1 VRSLS
6 LAQYAR
12 FLVVGTIA
20 GLFSIACRELFGYL
34 LGADDPR
41 HYSIS
46 VALAYAAGI
55 VVSFVLNQRFTFL
68 KDKAERSWSKF
79 IPFVAVAIVGLVCT
93 WLISIALRYGLPL
106 TALIGKSSASVA
118 FAAATVLASLITYP
132 LNGLFVFGKK
142 SSATN
147 AMRDTVATSRA
158 GRA

>member
-1 VRSLS
+1 MRSLS

-79 IPFVAVAIVGLVCT
+79 IPFVAVAMAGLVCT

-106 TALIGKSSASVA
+106 TALIGKSPASVA

>member
-1 VRSLS
+1 MRSLS

-79 IPFVAVAIVGLVCT
+79 IPFVAVAMAGLVCT

-147 AMRDTVATSRA
+147 AMRETVATSRA

>member
-41 HYSIS
+41 NYSIS

-79 IPFVAVAIVGLVCT
+79 IPFVAVAMAGLVCT

>member
-79 IPFVAVAIVGLVCT
+79 IPFVAVAMAGLVCT

>member
-1 VRSLS
+1 MRSLS

-79 IPFVAVAIVGLVCT
+79 IPFVAVAMAGLVCT